1 MAEEKDYSSKWIVSE
16 MHALGAGWYVQVGII
31 EDSQGKRKVRVARGR
46 ANPQGGII
54 QSQKINLKPKEWPW
68 LREQLDRFIAQMQQ
82 DAAQDADAPGEA
94 EQTQ

>member
-1 MAEEKDYSSKWIVSE
+1 MSEEKDYSSKWIASE

-31 EDSQGKRKVRVARGR
+31 EDSRGTRKVRVARGR

-82 DAAQDADAPGEA
+82 DEAAEKETPKEA
-94 EQTQ
+94 